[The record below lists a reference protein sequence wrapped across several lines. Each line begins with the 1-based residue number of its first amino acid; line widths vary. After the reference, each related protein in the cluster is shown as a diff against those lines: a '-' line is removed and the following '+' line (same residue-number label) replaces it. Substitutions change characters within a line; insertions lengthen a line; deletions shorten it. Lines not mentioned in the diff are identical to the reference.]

1 MTALTK
7 DRNTKRRD
15 GVQYNDPV
23 AASTRIFAGSIV
35 CLNATGYAV
44 PGSTSTTLKA
54 RGVAQEQVDNSAGA
68 AGALRIET
76 RRGVFQ
82 FANSTST
89 DEITRA
95 DIGASAYIVDD
106 QTVAK
111 TSATST
117 RSVAGVIRDV
127 DSDGVWIEI

>member
-1 MTALTK
+1 MALSK

-15 GVQYNDPV
+15 GVQHSDPV
-23 AASTRIFAGSIV
+23 AATTRIFAGSLV
-35 CLNATGYAV
+35 CLNAAGNAV

-54 RGVAQEQVDNSAGA
+54 RGLAQEQVDNSAGA
-68 AGALRIET
+68 AGDLRIES
-76 RRGVFQ
+76 RRGVFA
-82 FANSTST
+82 FANSAST

-95 DIGASAYIVDD
+95 EIGTDCYIVDD

-111 TSATST
+111 TSATNT

-127 DSDGVWIEI
+127 DSDGVWVEI

>member
-7 DRNTKRRD
+7 DRNTHRRD
-15 GVQYNDPV
+15 GVQFNDPV
-23 AASTRIFAGSIV
+23 AANVKIFAGSLY

-54 RGVAQEQVDNSAGA
+54 RGRAEETVDNTGGA
-68 AGALRIET
+68 AGAKSVEG
-76 RRGVFQ
+76 RRGLFQ
-82 FANSTST
+82 FANSAST

-95 DIGASAYIVDD
+95 DINAQCYVVDD

-111 TSATST
+111 THATNT

-127 DSDGVWIEI
+127 DSGGVWVEI